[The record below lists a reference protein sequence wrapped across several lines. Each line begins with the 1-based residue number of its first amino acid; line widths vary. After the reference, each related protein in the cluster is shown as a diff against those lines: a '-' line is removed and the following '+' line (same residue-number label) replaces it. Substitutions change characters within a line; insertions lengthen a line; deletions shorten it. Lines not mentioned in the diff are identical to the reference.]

1 MCLLIPAPAGSVH
14 SYRPRR
20 VGRGSRALWEEAT
33 LPASWETSRHP
44 IEPLATEP
52 PGEGLGSGPG
62 PWVGSGG
69 GGGRLLWRIL
79 RFSRSLRGELNP
91 LPLQTGPQGSGQG
104 DFLRFDPIHARGS
117 LSSK

>member
-44 IEPLATEP
+44 VEPLATVP
-52 PGEGLGSGPG
+52 LGEGLGSVPG
-62 PWVGSGG
+62 PW
-69 GGGRLLWRIL
+69 L
-79 RFSRSLRGELNP
+79 GEAP
-91 LPLQTGPQGSGQG
+91 LEDSN
-104 DFLRFDPIHARGS
+104 
-117 LSSK
+117 